1 MRKWPKVYTYTSE
14 GIYVTVQL
22 SLRSMLCDKS
32 YGVKHC
38 LYKSY
43 KYLMNGESHFISH
56 YWLDCVCASE
66 RSERALWFLII
77 VQLRMSIFV
86 MLNMKF

>member
-1 MRKWPKVYTYTSE
+1 
-14 GIYVTVQL
+14 
-22 SLRSMLCDKS
+22 MLCDSKS

-56 YWLDCVCASE
+56 YWLDCVRAS
-66 RSERALWFLII
+66 FG
-77 VQLRMSIFV
+77 IFNNCTV
-86 MLNMKF
+86 KNFNFFMLNMRFLSYINFVNIINNLLI